1 MSAEFFIDTS
11 VFIYHLDATDRR
23 KNKTAEKIV
32 RDALATGN
40 ACISSQVV
48 QECLNVALRK
58 AEVALSAAAARDYL
72 DAVLAPL
79 MQVTASEALY
89 HRALDVQA
97 RWRFSFYDSLIV
109 AGAMTAGCRTSP
121 PHLIRHRVVPV
132 HDNPPNPP
140 EPSRRRS
147 NRF

>member
-1 MSAEFFIDTS
+1 MSAEFFIDTN
-11 VFIYHLDATDRR
+11 VFIYQLDTTDRR
-23 KNKTAEKIV
+23 KHKAAKKII

-48 QECLNVALRK
+48 QECLKVFLRK
-58 AEVALSAAAARDYL
+58 AEVALSPEAARNYL

-97 RWRFSFYDSLIV
+97 RWRFSFYDALIV
-109 AGAMTAGCRTSP
+109 AGAMAAGCRTLLSEDLQHGQAIESLTVIDP
-121 PHLIRHRVVPV
+121 FR
-132 HDNPPNPP
+132 
-140 EPSRRRS
+140 
-147 NRF
+147 

>member
-1 MSAEFFIDTS
+1 MSAEFFIDTN

-58 AEVALSAAAARDYL
+58 AEVALSSAAARDYL
-72 DAVLAPL
+72 SAVLAPL

-97 RWRFSFYDSLIV
+97 RWRFGFYDSLIV
-109 AGAMTAGCRTSP
+109 AGAMTAGCRTLLSEDLQHGKTLDSLTVIDP
-121 PHLIRHRVVPV
+121 FR
-132 HDNPPNPP
+132 
-140 EPSRRRS
+140 
-147 NRF
+147 

>member
-1 MSAEFFIDTS
+1 MNAEFFIDTN
-11 VFIYHLDATDRR
+11 VFIYHLDTTDRR
-23 KNKTAEKIV
+23 KHKTAEKIV
-32 RDALATGN
+32 REALATGN

-58 AEVALSAAAARDYL
+58 AEVALPLEAARSYL

-79 MQVTASEALY
+79 MQVTASEALF

-109 AGAMTAGCRTSP
+109 AGAMAAGCRTLLSEDLQHGQSLGSLTIVDP
-121 PHLIRHRVVPV
+121 FR
-132 HDNPPNPP
+132 
-140 EPSRRRS
+140 
-147 NRF
+147 